1 MRRCMGCMKEYE
13 DGITVCPYCG
23 YTPGTPA
30 REAYHLPP
38 ETILNGRYLVGR
50 VIGFGGF
57 GTTYIAWDLMLE
69 KKVAIKEYMPSDFAT
84 RAPGETQLSV
94 YDGELGEQFEAGL
107 KSFID
112 ESRRLAKFNHE
123 DGIVH
128 IFDSF
133 LENGTAYIVMEY
145 LEGKTLKELLKER
158 GGRIPYDEAVR
169 YILPILKSLDA
180 VHQTGII
187 HRDIAPDNIFLTNN
201 GKVKLIDFG
210 ASRYATTLH
219 SKSLSVI
226 LKQGYAP
233 EEQYR
238 SHGEQGPWSDV
249 YAVCAT
255 LYRAITGIVPE
266 DALERCADDKLVP
279 PSKMGINLPNGIE
292 NAILNG
298 LNIKAE
304 NRIQSANELAQALS
318 GEIEVQRI
326 KEERKKDDVGKWS
339 KRQIVVAAL
348 SGVAIIAVVIMAAL
362 GVFNLNK
369 SLDTTLYAT
378 VPDYIGMNLEEA
390 QENWNEY
397 CKTNGIENISLAIS
411 DGIPSDQIS
420 GYQVNQIYAISP
432 KAGSWFKKVTKKP
445 KSVYVTIV
453 LQSVQQI
460 INENKGKESWVMQNL
475 ENYSKADAQKI
486 LESMAGVIFTFE
498 NIVSEKKAGSV
509 VRTEPIA
516 GVTIN
521 KGDTVVVY
529 ISDGS
534 QKKEVETV
542 DLEKNGIKDNIANN
556 LQPGDRNPD
565 STNADTSSGKPISP
579 SVSSHYTITLMKG
592 NGIRSVVGS
601 GDYVS
606 GTNITVKATVEN
618 GYVFTGWI
626 SSNVNIISNS
636 NNSSY
641 TFEMPAKSITLTACA
656 EKLGTIIANGKCGDN
671 VFWTFDD
678 KGILDITG
686 KGPMYDFETRGWEG
700 PWAAYL
706 DKILHIRIS
715 EGITSIGNV
724 SFEDAR
730 NLKSIDIPESITKV
744 GFRAFQGCSSLTNII
759 LPQGVTTINKSTF
772 SNCSSLTT
780 VKLSDNVTII
790 DSSAFYYCSNLSDF
804 IIPNKVTMIGETAFY
819 WCSNLSNIVIPDTVT
834 KIESRAFNG
843 CTGIKK
849 IIIPRNVEYIGEL
862 AFVRCDNLESI
873 CVDYR
878 NSKFTSKDGVLFDK
892 SMKTLIAYP
901 NAKKDSYAIPNGV
914 TSILHGAFACSSI
927 TDVMIPSSV
936 MNIGDEAFQSCK
948 SLSKVTIEKG
958 VTTIG
963 SYAFAFCDNLK
974 NINLPNSIITI
985 KEHAFHGCNLNS
997 ITLPMSV
1004 VELGSEVFAYWEPT
1018 QIVYIQRKN
1027 APPANWSKYWDN
1039 LCNAKIVWNA

>member
-1 MRRCMGCMKEYE
+1 MIRCMGCMKEYE

-23 YTPGTPA
+23 YTSGTPA

-158 GGRIPYDEAVR
+158 GGKIPYDEAVR

-266 DALERCADDKLVP
+266 DALERCANDKLVP

-348 SGVAIIAVVIMAAL
+348 SGVAIIAVVIMAVL

-369 SLDTTLYAT
+369 SLDTTLYTT
-378 VPDYIGMNLEEA
+378 VPDYIGMTLDEA
-390 QENWNEY
+390 KDNWNEY
-397 CKTNGIENISLAIS
+397 CKSEGIENVSISVSNGVA
-411 DGIPSDQIS
+411 SDQIN
-420 GYQVNQIYAISP
+420 GYEVNQIYAIMP
-432 KAGSWFKKVTKKP
+432 ETGSWFKKVSQEEKFI
-445 KSVYVTIV
+445 YVTIV
-453 LQSVQQI
+453 LASVQDM
-460 INENKGKESWVMQNL
+460 INENQGKESWVMQDIT
-475 ENYSKADAQKI
+475 NYSQTDAQRI
-486 LESMAGVIFTFE
+486 LESMAGVSFTFE
-498 NIVSEKKAGSV
+498 VVPSEKSAGTV
-509 VRTEPIA
+509 VRTEPAA
-516 GVTIN
+516 GMQVN
-521 KGDTVVVY
+521 KGDSIVVY
-529 ISDGS
+529 VSDGS
-534 QKKEVETV
+534 LNSSVETKNPKEEIGHV
-542 DLEKNGIKDNIANN
+542 KNTNPSPQKYTLSVEKSYGISSVIGA
-556 LQPGDRNPD
+556 GTYTAG
-565 STNADTSSGKPISP
+565 ST
-579 SVSSHYTITLMKG
+579 V
-592 NGIRSVVGS
+592 
-601 GDYVS
+601 
-606 GTNITVKATVEN
+606 TVKAIVED
-618 GYVFTGWI
+618 GYSFLEW
-626 SSNVNIISNS
+626 SSNDPDVIPTASNEI
-636 NNSSY
+636 Y
-641 TFEMPAKSITLTACA
+641 TFKMPSANVTLTAIA
-656 EKLGTIIANGKCGDN
+656 EEIVSIIASGKCGN
-671 VFWTFDD
+671 NAYWS
-678 KGILDITG
+678 LDEIGNLNITG
-686 KGPMYDFETRGWEG
+686 SGAMYNFSDENRAPWEEYG
-700 PWAAYL
+700 
-706 DKILHIRIS
+706 
-715 EGITSIGNV
+715 
-724 SFEDAR
+724 
-730 NLKSIDIPESITKV
+730 ESITNV
-744 GFRAFQGCSSLTNII
+744 IISPGITTIGAHAFADCVFLSHVSI
-759 LPQGVTTINKSTF
+759 PEGVTEIGAYAF
-772 SNCSSLTT
+772 WGAMYMA
-780 VKLSDNVTII
+780 DVT
-790 DSSAFYYCSNLSDF
+790 
-804 IIPNKVTMIGETAFY
+804 
-819 WCSNLSNIVIPDTVT
+819 
-834 KIESRAFNG
+834 
-843 CTGIKK
+843 
-849 IIIPRNVEYIGEL
+849 
-862 AFVRCDNLESI
+862 
-873 CVDYR
+873 
-878 NSKFTSKDGVLFDK
+878 
-892 SMKTLIAYP
+892 
-901 NAKKDSYAIPNGV
+901 
-914 TSILHGAFACSSI
+914 
-927 TDVMIPSSV
+927 IPSSV
-936 MNIGDEAFQSCK
+936 SIIGE
-948 SLSKVTIEKG
+948 
-958 VTTIG
+958 
-963 SYAFAFCDNLK
+963 YAFVNAFGFEK
-974 NINLPNSIITI
+974 TI
-985 KEHAFHGCNLNS
+985 YVKGKSSAPSGWDDMWVRDIE
-997 ITLPMSV
+997 V
-1004 VELGSEVFAYWEPT
+1004 V
-1018 QIVYIQRKN
+1018 
-1027 APPANWSKYWDN
+1027 WD
-1039 LCNAKIVWNA
+1039 A

>member
-1 MRRCMGCMKEYE
+1 MRRCMGCIKEYE

-23 YTPGTPA
+23 YTSGTPA

-158 GGRIPYDEAVR
+158 GGKIPYDEAVR

-266 DALERCADDKLVP
+266 DALERCANDKLVP

-348 SGVAIIAVVIMAAL
+348 SGVAIIAVVIMAVL

-369 SLDTTLYAT
+369 SLDTTLYTT
-378 VPDYIGMNLEEA
+378 VPDYIGMTLDEA
-390 QENWNEY
+390 KDNWNEY
-397 CKTNGIENISLAIS
+397 CKSEGIENVSISVSNGVA
-411 DGIPSDQIS
+411 SDQIN
-420 GYQVNQIYAISP
+420 GYEVNQIYAIMP
-432 KAGSWFKKVTKKP
+432 ETGSWFKKVSQEEKFI
-445 KSVYVTIV
+445 YVTIV
-453 LQSVQQI
+453 LASVQDM
-460 INENKGKESWVMQNL
+460 INENQGKESWVMQDIT
-475 ENYSKADAQKI
+475 NYSQTDAQRI
-486 LESMAGVIFTFE
+486 LESMAGVSFTFE
-498 NIVSEKKAGSV
+498 VVSSEKSAGTV
-509 VRTEPIA
+509 VRTEPAA
-516 GVTIN
+516 GTQVS
-521 KGDTVVVY
+521 KGDSIVVY

-534 QKKEVETV
+534 HMNVVETV
-542 DLEKNGIKDNIANN
+542 DEEVVKQEEAANN
-556 LQPGDRNPD
+556 GGNFFDDLFDNLRPGNDGNKNEETTTKEEQGNSD
-565 STNADTSSGKPISP
+565 STTQSVESSTNPTKPQKYTLTVAKGSGVSAVAGMGKYEPGTNVTITASVNSGYEFSGWTSSNTSL
-579 SVSSHYTITLMKG
+579 VS
-592 NGIRSVVGS
+592 N
-601 GDYVS
+601 
-606 GTNITVKATVEN
+606 
-618 GYVFTGWI
+618 
-626 SSNVNIISNS
+626 SSNA
-636 NNSSY
+636 SY
-641 TFEMPAKSITLTACA
+641 TFRMPAADITLTANTKKKA
-656 EKLGTIIANGKCGDN
+656 KAVWEYNFYGIKCT
-671 VFWTFDD
+671 VYDD
-678 KGILDITG
+678 GLLLITG
-686 KGPMYDFETRGWEG
+686 SGTLPNGDEELGG
-700 PWAAYL
+700 PWGPSQITGQ
-706 DKILHIRIS
+706 DIPVHITKIIIS
-715 EGITSIGNV
+715 DGITSIGSYLFAYCQFVTEIVIPDSVNYIGQGAFYRCRKLEHITIPSSV
-724 SFEDAR
+724 KSINDNTFKECKSLERVDLPEGLVEIKADAFSYCDNLSSINLPNGLTDIGMFAFSNCY
-730 NLKSIDIPESITKV
+730 NLKSINIPNSVESIEW
-744 GFRAFQGCSSLTNII
+744 G
-759 LPQGVTTINKSTF
+759 
-772 SNCSSLTT
+772 
-780 VKLSDNVTII
+780 
-790 DSSAFYYCSNLSDF
+790 AFYGCKS
-804 IIPNKVTMIGETAFY
+804 IK
-819 WCSNLSNIVIPDTVT
+819 NIT
-834 KIESRAFNG
+834 
-843 CTGIKK
+843 
-849 IIIPRNVEYIGEL
+849 
-862 AFVRCDNLESI
+862 
-873 CVDYR
+873 
-878 NSKFTSKDGVLFDK
+878 
-892 SMKTLIAYP
+892 
-901 NAKKDSYAIPNGV
+901 
-914 TSILHGAFACSSI
+914 
-927 TDVMIPSSV
+927 IPSTVIYMEEQIFTGWTADQTIYIQGIS
-936 MNIGDEAFQSCK
+936 NKPSRWDEAW
-948 SLSKVTIEKG
+948 LVG
-958 VTTIG
+958 
-963 SYAFAFCDNLK
+963 
-974 NINLPNSIITI
+974 
-985 KEHAFHGCNLNS
+985 
-997 ITLPMSV
+997 
-1004 VELGSEVFAYWEPT
+1004 
-1018 QIVYIQRKN
+1018 
-1027 APPANWSKYWDN
+1027 
-1039 LCNAKIVWNA
+1039 CNAKIVWNA